1 MTAAG
6 RRVLEADPEIMELL
20 ESGEVVRM
28 IGLGGPFATELGMH
42 ERQRQYRG
50 NGWINWIFGRLMVL
64 DTIQV
69 VDYWMSNTH

>member
-6 RRVLEADPEIMELL
+6 RRVLEADPGIMELL

-42 ERQRQYRG
+42 ERQHQYRG
-50 NGWINWIFGRLMVL
+50 NGWMDKL
-64 DTIQV
+64 DIWKADGV
-69 VDYWMSNTH
+69 GYHSGGGLLDV